1 MIPLEEVIKECR
13 QYNKLAQKILYERYS
28 PAMKGICLRY
38 VGNPDIAK
46 DLLQEGFIKVFSNIR
61 KFSGSGSFEGWM
73 KRIFINTTISYLRDQ
88 QKALKNL
95 KIEDVEE
102 SSITEPATY
111 SNEPILEFGKNEPLS
126 NQNNFELVS
135 LADFSE
141 LELLNVLENIPEKF
155 RVVFNLYC
163 IEDIKHEEIAEILKI
178 DTATSR
184 TRLLRARQMIQKELI
199 NISVSR
205 LSGKLDEHFR

>member
-1 MIPLEEVIKECR
+1 M
-13 QYNKLAQKILYERYS
+13 
-28 PAMKGICLRY
+28 
-38 VGNPDIAK
+38 
-46 DLLQEGFIKVFSNIR
+46 
-61 KFSGSGSFEGWM
+61 
-73 KRIFINTTISYLRDQ
+73 
-88 QKALKNL
+88 
-95 KIEDVEE
+95 
-102 SSITEPATY
+102 
-111 SNEPILEFGKNEPLS
+111 EFGKNEPLS